1 MLRHLPFALPSLLR
15 RFRRAEDGSMVLFCT
30 VLFVSMLVVSGMS
43 IDFMRYENARTRLQS
58 TLDRAI
64 LAAADLD
71 QRRDPRA
78 VVEDYFAKAGLL
90 EQLTQVTVT
99 EHIGSRTV
107 RAEAEMPVNTFFI
120 RLLGVPQLLVPAV
133 GTASENVSNI
143 EIALVLDVSG
153 SMANNNRLRNLK
165 SAGVDFLDTIF
176 ENDEEG
182 NISIALVPFNGQVN
196 LGATL
201 RSQYNVIDAHGTADS
216 NCIDLPAWAYDT
228 TDLPTNRAMPMT
240 AMADSFT
247 GTSTDRNVYSS
258 VRDNRPQGTNIWCP
272 PSTGNI
278 VRLPT
283 RDATALENNINAMT
297 AIGATSINAGM
308 RWGLELLDPG
318 SQPMFARLAAQG
330 HMSSRFAVR
339 PLAYDH
345 EDTLKV
351 IVLMSDG
358 ENFSEERIN
367 DGYRTGQSPIWLAND
382 GNYSIFHPGRV
393 DASSNTRLCASRPFW
408 VPHLSSWHSRPWTLS
423 GSLPSCYDP
432 GIVTGASNTQG
443 NSRQNWEEI
452 WENVRVQWVAF
463 QLYARAFEPSN
474 YNRRMSYFNNTMDD
488 LRTLTPDVQ
497 MDRQLQGLCAMARDA
512 RVTIFTIAFEA
523 PENARVQLAE
533 CASSP
538 NHYFNAQG
546 LQIADA
552 FSAIAAQIN
561 RLRLIE

>member
-1 MLRHLPFALPSLLR
+1 
-15 RFRRAEDGSMVLFCT
+15 MVLFCV
-30 VLFVSMLVVSGMS
+30 VLFVSMLVVAGMS
-43 IDFMRYENARTRLQS
+43 VDFMRYENARTRLQS

-90 EQLTQVTVT
+90 DQLTNVTVT

-107 RAEAEMPVNTFFI
+107 RAEAEMPVPMFFI
-120 RLLGVPQLLVPAV
+120 RLLGTPELVVPAV

-143 EIALVLDVSG
+143 EISLVLDVSG
-153 SMANNNRLRNLK
+153 SMGSNNRLRNLK
-165 SAGVDFLDTIF
+165 TAASSFVDTIF
-176 ENDEEG
+176 ANDEEG

-201 RSQYNVIDAHGTADS
+201 RQQYQVIDTHGVANAD
-216 NCIDLPAWAYDT
+216 CLDLPDWAYST
-228 TDLPTNRAMPMT
+228 TDLPTNRDIPMT
-240 AMADSFT
+240 AMADSFSS
-247 GTSTDRNVYSS
+247 TSTSYATYSGLS
-258 VRDNRPQGTNIWCP
+258 SNEPSNANLWCP
-272 PSTGNI
+272 PSASNI

-283 RDATALENNINAMT
+283 RDAATLKANINALT

-318 SQPMFARLAAQG
+318 SQPMFAQLASRG
-330 HMSSRFAVR
+330 HIASRFAVR

-358 ENFSEERIN
+358 ENFAEERVN
-367 DGYRTGQSPIWLAND
+367 AGYRAGQSPIWRGDD
-382 GNYSIFHPGRV
+382 GHYSIFHPERV
-393 DASSNTRLCASRPFW
+393 DASSATSLCASRPFW
-408 VPHLSSWHSRPWTLS
+408 VPHVSSWHPRPWTLL
-423 GSLPSCYDP
+423 GVLPSCYDP
-432 GIVTGASNTQG
+432 DIVTGRATTRGNT
-443 NSRQNWEEI
+443 RQTWEQV
-452 WENVRVQWVAF
+452 WSVARLQWVAY
-463 QLYARAFEPSN
+463 QLYARGFEMTNSS
-474 YNRRMSYFNNTMDD
+474 RRIAYFNRTMDM
-488 LRTLTPDVQ
+488 LRTLTPTTQ
-497 MDRQLQGLCAMARDA
+497 MDRQLQDLCAMARGA
-512 RVTIFTIAFEA
+512 NVTIFTIAFEA
-523 PENARVQLAE
+523 PVGGRTQLSN

-546 LQIADA
+546 LEIADA

-561 RLRLIE
+561 RLRLVE